1 MKSKESDI
9 IMSSVGAMEG
19 CKMELKQIYN
29 KWYFERKYR
38 YSKKKNAIQ
47 HHYFSMLVW
56 ANRHSPW
63 NLLNGCGKK
72 ALDIGCAYGFITD
85 LLSRLGYEAMG
96 IDVSKYAVM
105 RGGEFGMKD
114 LLVSDVSH
122 PPFKAMSFD
131 LITCFEVLEH
141 LPDPTSA
148 LTGIYEL
155 LDSQGIFLAIT
166 PSVGSVAAAI
176 SVLSRENPSIHPSV
190 KPPNEWIET
199 LSNLQFSRI
208 KLEPFL
214 LLPMPPT
221 LLNRY
226 FMVKRTS
233 RFASHVRILAIKP
246 SAEENR

>member
-1 MKSKESDI
+1 MKQ
-9 IMSSVGAMEG
+9 VYG
-19 CKMELKQIYN
+19 Q
-29 KWYFERKYR
+29 WYFERKYR

-85 LLSRLGYEAMG
+85 LLSRLGYEALGM
-96 IDVSKYAVM
+96 DVSKYAVT
-105 RGGEFGMKD
+105 RGGEFGIKD
-114 LLVSDVSH
+114 LLASDVSH
-122 PPFKAMSFD
+122 SPFKAMSFD

-141 LPDPTSA
+141 LPDPISA
-148 LTGIYEL
+148 LTGVYRL
-155 LDSQGIFLAIT
+155 LDPQGIFLATT
-166 PSVGSVAAAI
+166 PNVGSVADAI
-176 SVLSRENPSIHPSV
+176 GALSRENASMHPSV
-190 KPPNEWIET
+190 KPPNEWVET
-199 LSNLQFSRI
+199 LLNFQFSRI

-226 FMVKRTS
+226 FTVKCAS

-246 SAEENR
+246 SAEEDK